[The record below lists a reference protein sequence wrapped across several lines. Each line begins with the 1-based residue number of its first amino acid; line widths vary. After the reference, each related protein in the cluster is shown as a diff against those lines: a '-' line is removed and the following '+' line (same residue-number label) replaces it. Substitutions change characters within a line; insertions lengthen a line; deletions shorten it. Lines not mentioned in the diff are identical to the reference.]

1 MAMPL
6 LVLALLPP
14 FGAACDVATEP
25 EVSAPAS
32 TPEASHGPAVSR
44 IKWLGERDAVTPER
58 WLASRE
64 AKTDLA
70 DKDQAVLSMRE
81 RLVAAAHRFGDPP
94 RMIANRAV
102 QLEEMLAGAGIVES
116 APELIVSL
124 SSATSDS
131 RPNAG
136 FGSLC
141 QYYFNLR
148 KQGLDREAAL
158 KQLRLGGLPSANKQ
172 GRLD

>member
-1 MAMPL
+1 MAIPL
-6 LVLALLPP
+6 LMLGLLPLV
-14 FGAACDVATEP
+14 GVACDEAVEP
-25 EVSAPAS
+25 ETRTPPPEVAHSPAL
-32 TPEASHGPAVSR
+32 PR
-44 IKWLGERDAVTPER
+44 IKWLGERDTVTPER

-64 AKTDLA
+64 AKADLA
-70 DKDQAVLSMRE
+70 EKDQAVISMRE
-81 RLVAAAHRFGDPP
+81 SLVTAAHRFGDPP

-102 QLEEMLAGAGIVES
+102 QLEEMLAGAGIAES

-124 SSATSDS
+124 SSAVSDS

-158 KQLRLGGLPSANKQ
+158 KQLRMSSLPSANARGHHQ
-172 GRLD
+172 G